1 MLKVLYDQRIEVVVN
16 IINNQIHGLLT
27 KKKTLL
33 GKYVNLQE

>member
-27 KKKTLL
+27 TKKALL
-33 GKYVNLQE
+33 ANYDNLQE